1 MNPTQNIIVII
12 TDSMIIIQMIMKSI
26 VITMISMMTAM
37 SIPIMKNI
45 VTMRIPSMVMIRSIM
60 SEVDIIKRITKVN
73 IKTILHICKAVS
85 TFMTIR
91 AQIMEY
97 IH

>member
-12 TDSMIIIQMIMKSI
+12 TDSMIIIQTIMKSI

-45 VTMRIPSMVMIRSIM
+45 VTMRIPSMVMIRSTM
-60 SEVDIIKRITKVN
+60 SEVDIITKIN